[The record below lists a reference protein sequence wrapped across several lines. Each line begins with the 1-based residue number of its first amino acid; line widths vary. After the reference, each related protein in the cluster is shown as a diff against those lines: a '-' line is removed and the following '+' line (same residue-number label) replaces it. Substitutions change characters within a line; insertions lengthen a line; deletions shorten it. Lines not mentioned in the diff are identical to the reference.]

1 MSVNK
6 KKKSL
11 TLYPSKIGLQRREEI
26 LNMLTQGQTAL
37 PQNLM
42 HDDLDRGFLDYIK
55 QNYQIVSDG
64 KPVPIIERIMTIQ
77 RWGEYTQ
84 NWQFSDSDGN
94 IEIPFMAIIRNP
106 EVNYGTH
113 PVQHYN
119 VPQNQSWYFST
130 VQNFENGVMGA
141 DVYQIPQPTPID
153 IKFDVAL
160 VCTKFRDLNA
170 LNGLILQNLNNMQ
183 SYQVV
188 NGHYIPIYLDGVTD
202 SSPIN
207 TIEGRRFYLQTY
219 KFTMNGY
226 LVDSTRFV
234 KTPAI
239 NRALLF
245 FETPNEGSQ
254 KVVNQVANLEITT
267 VTFNADGTDKTFN
280 VNENI
285 GILITVKVN
294 GLTQEQNT
302 DYFFIGNTSK
312 ISFSDAPLERSIVSV
327 TYIKNKNTTLID
339 PFGNILLVNK
349 EYFVYSG
356 GTPNFNIVNPIKA
369 MITLDVNGLEETEN
383 IGYTITDTTTI
394 QLTSPPV
401 LNSKVAIIYIS

>member
-1 MSVNK
+1 MPVNK
-6 KKKSL
+6 TKKSL
-11 TLYPSKIGLQRREEI
+11 TLYPNKVGMERREEI
-26 LNMLTQGQTAL
+26 LRMITQSQTGL

-55 QNYQIVSDG
+55 SNYQIVSDG
-64 KPVPIIERIMTIQ
+64 KAVPIIDRIMTIQ

-94 IEIPFMAIIRNP
+94 IEIPFIAIIRNP

-130 VQNFENGVMGA
+130 VQNFENGIMGA

-153 IKFDVAL
+153 IKFDVAI

-170 LNGLILQNLNNMQ
+170 FNGMILQNLNNMQ

-188 NGHYIPIYLDGVTD
+188 NGHYIPIFLDGVTD

-254 KVVNQVANLEITT
+254 KVVTQLANLEITT
-267 VTFNADGTDKTFN
+267 VSFNSDGKDTVFN

-285 GILITVKVN
+285 GTLLTVKVN
-294 GLTQEQNT
+294 GLTQEQGI
-302 DYFFIGNTSK
+302 DYFFIGNTSR
-312 ISFSDAPLERSIVSV
+312 ITFSDAPIERSVVSV
-327 TYIKNKNTTLID
+327 TYIKNKNTTLVD
-339 PFGNILLVNK
+339 PFGNVLLINK
-349 EYFVYSG
+349 EYFVYTG
-356 GTPNFNIVNPIKA
+356 DTPSFTTQNDIKA
-369 MITLDVNGLEETEN
+369 IITFDVNGLEETQDVGYN
-383 IGYTITDTTTI
+383 IVGNNKIRLVDKPI
-394 QLTSPPV
+394 I
-401 LNSKVAIIYIS
+401 NSKIAVIYIS